1 MSTQIDY
8 YKLNE
13 LDADSFQKLLKE
25 SIVEIDGCVSKVTE
39 DVNGMSLKDLAISVF
54 TNDTLSKLL
63 LLLARLPVFSKDFEV
78 LFKEDLDVLQILKK
92 LKFFVNLNIRETLY
106 LLSKLSAVHHNKDLD
121 ITRYFSAGTS
131 EDTENVLDLRFHGAV
146 KRGLLFPNG
155 HPKQSEY
162 MKEFE
167 HLEKI
172 EPHAVYP
179 TSIYRQSDGCTVA
192 THDSQKIEAVMSTT
206 LTTSIRI
213 ASHVLAFDSTLLAE
227 IYRPLG
233 RVVMIIDD
241 KLTDHDYTNDF
252 VKTSTNERATLAMD
266 PSKDPAAYTK
276 MTIAEQINRYFAHH
290 NVQVTSLVKSG
301 NETEKDIENVQGKCC
316 LFAVCERFVCSNNL
330 ITSNLFY
337 SSP

>member
-8 YKLNE
+8 YKLDD
-13 LDADSFQKLLKE
+13 LDADSFRDLLKQ
-25 SIVEIDGCVSKVTE
+25 SISEIDNSLSAVTKNANVLPL
-39 DVNGMSLKDLAISVF
+39 DDLAAALFANGTI
-54 TNDTLSKLL
+54 SKLL

-78 LFKEDLDVLQILKK
+78 LFKESLDVLQILKK
-92 LKFFVNLNIRETLY
+92 LKYFLNLNIRETLY
-106 LLSKLSAVHHNKDLD
+106 LLAKLSSLYNNSDVD
-121 ITRYFSAGTS
+121 ITNYFSAAGSS
-131 EDTENVLDLRFHGAV
+131 EDSENVLDLRFHGAV
-146 KRGLLFPNG
+146 KRGLLFPIG
-155 HPKQSEY
+155 HPQHVYY

-213 ASHVLAFDSTLLAE
+213 ASHVLAFESNHLAE

-241 KLTDHDYTNDF
+241 KLTDAEYTTDY

-266 PSKDPAAYTK
+266 PSKDPEAYSK
-276 MTIAEQINRYFAHH
+276 MNIAEQINRYFAHH
-290 NVQVTSLVKSG
+290 DVKVTSLIKSG
-301 NETEKDIENVQGKCC
+301 NETEKDIKNVQGK
-316 LFAVCERFVCSNNL
+316 FHAS
-330 ITSNLFY
+330 T
-337 SSP
+337 

>member
-8 YKLNE
+8 YKLDE
-13 LDADSFQKLLKE
+13 LDADSFRDLLKQ
-25 SIVEIDGCVSKVTE
+25 SIGEIDNSLSEVTKNANVLPL
-39 DVNGMSLKDLAISVF
+39 DDLAAAIF
-54 TNDTLSKLL
+54 TNGTISKLL

-78 LFKEDLDVLQILKK
+78 LFKESLDVLQILKK
-92 LKFFVNLNIRETLY
+92 LKYFLNLNIRETLY
-106 LLSKLSAVHHNKDLD
+106 YLLAKLSSLHNNSDLD
-121 ITRYFSAGTS
+121 ITNYFSAAGTPVDS
-131 EDTENVLDLRFHGAV
+131 ENVLDLRFHGAV
-146 KRGLLFPNG
+146 KRGLLFPIG
-155 HPKQSEY
+155 HPQQVYY

-213 ASHVLAFDSTLLAE
+213 ASHVLAFKSVHLAE

-241 KLTDHDYTNDF
+241 KLTDAEYTTDY

-266 PSKDPAAYTK
+266 PSKDPEAYSK
-276 MTIAEQINRYFAHH
+276 INIAEQINRYFAHH
-290 NVQVTSLVKSG
+290 NVEVTSLIKSG
-301 NETEKDIENVQGKCC
+301 NETEKDIKNVQGK
-316 LFAVCERFVCSNNL
+316 LHAF
-330 ITSNLFY
+330 T
-337 SSP
+337 